1 MSVLSLRP
9 PVSCLSL
16 TASCFQPSASCT
28 LPRASGVTQRGQLSS
43 PTGWPTALF
52 AFVAMPGKTGV
63 DDSARKADGPNPDG
77 FCS

>member
-1 MSVLSLRP
+1 MSALSLRP
-9 PVSCLSL
+9 SVSCLSV

-28 LPRASGVTQRGQLSS
+28 PPRASSLKLRGQLSS